1 MVFRRREPSTGLG
14 AAPRLRIVRAGSLLL
29 FSTAAL
35 IAVWSSG
42 SASQTPAAEQLRP
55 PKTFAS
61 ITDQRQRSRAL
72 YAEASRVLLHPRCVN
87 CHPSDDTPRQGDAQ
101 AVHEPPVSRGP
112 ADRGVP
118 AMQCSSCHQDHNMK
132 YARVPGAP
140 EWHVAPLKMA
150 WLGRTP
156 AQICAQIKDPSRN
169 GGKTLEQLHEHM
181 ASDALV
187 GWAWAPGSGRKPAPG
202 TQKEFGALIRAWI
215 ETGAEC
221 PTEEVSR

>member
-1 MVFRRREPSTGLG
+1 MVFRRREPRINRGTASR
-14 AAPRLRIVRAGSLLL
+14 PRIGRAGSLLL
-29 FSTAAL
+29 VSTAAL
-35 IAVWSSG
+35 IAAWSSG
-42 SASQTPAAEQLRP
+42 SASQAPAAEQLRP
-55 PKTFAS
+55 LKTFAS

-101 AVHEPPVSRGP
+101 AVHEPPVFRGP
-112 ADRGVP
+112 ADRGLP
-118 AMQCSSCHQDHNMK
+118 AMQCSSCHQDHNLN

-140 EWHVAPLKMA
+140 EWHVAPVKMA

-156 AQICAQIKDPSRN
+156 AQICAQIKDPARN
-169 GGKTLEQLHEHM
+169 GGKTLQQLHEHM
-181 ASDALV
+181 AADALV
-187 GWAWAPGSGRKPAPG
+187 GWAWAPGSGRRPAPG

>member
-1 MVFRRREPSTGLG
+1 
-14 AAPRLRIVRAGSLLL
+14 
-29 FSTAAL
+29 
-35 IAVWSSG
+35 
-42 SASQTPAAEQLRP
+42 
-55 PKTFAS
+55 
-61 ITDQRQRSRAL
+61 
-72 YAEASRVLLHPRCVN
+72 
-87 CHPSDDTPRQGDAQ
+87 
-101 AVHEPPVSRGP
+101 
-112 ADRGVP
+112 
-118 AMQCSSCHQDHNMK
+118 MK